1 MRGIGRMSKMS
12 GGRRTGIEVGEL
24 PTGLTR
30 LTLVFETLYS
40 STCFV
45 SSSSSSSSSFWIRQ
59 YLYIGYGT
67 R

>member
-45 SSSSSSSSSFWIRQ
+45 SSSSSFWIRQ